1 MFIWNVALESEKCPL
16 LGIGH
21 SPRMANGKYGCILA
35 ISLFSVYASM
45 SLCLLYLIYMCPST
59 TIRCVHCN
67 RFIPTTHTHTH
78 KPEHSKLFER
88 ISLQWFYIDT
98 AVMQLVSV
106 VWVWLKPRGLHCV
119 NVWEDKT
126 LGSVH
131 HLIFFSPFTTNTHRV
146 QDSDSSNAEIEKSA
160 DEKECICSSSMN
172 TCIAYI
178 ASEHKTMETRPAEM
192 D

>member
-1 MFIWNVALESEKCPL
+1 MHLCLYAYYTLYTCAHL
-16 LGIGH
+16 LLYGVCIATVS
-21 SPRMANGKYGCILA
+21 SPR
-35 ISLFSVYASM
+35 
-45 SLCLLYLIYMCPST
+45 
-59 TIRCVHCN
+59 
-67 RFIPTTHTHTH
+67 HTH

-178 ASEHKTMETRPAEM
+178 ASEHKTMEKGPAEM